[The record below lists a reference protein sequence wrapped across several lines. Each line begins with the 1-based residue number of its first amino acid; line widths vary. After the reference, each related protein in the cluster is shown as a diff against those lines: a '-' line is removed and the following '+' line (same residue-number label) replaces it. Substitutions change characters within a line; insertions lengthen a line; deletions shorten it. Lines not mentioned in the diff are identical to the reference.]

1 MPHDFTS
8 RVSAASR
15 ETGSLAIAIERPD
28 AQRSDSQRSESERA
42 ADRQQGRE
50 SLVQACRAARVC
62 EDLRGRD
69 TRVLDLTGITPIF
82 DYFVITTGTS
92 RRQMHAI
99 AEEADRLLE
108 GAGSA
113 RRGVEGYES
122 SSWIVQ
128 DYGDVVLHV
137 FTDETRALYDLESL
151 WADAKRVDWK
161 AVLAAESPD
170 EPA

>member
-1 MPHDFTS
+1 MPSKLTS
-8 RVSAASR
+8 GVSAASR
-15 ETGSLAIAIERPD
+15 QTGSLAIAIERPD
-28 AQRSDSQRSESERA
+28 ARRSDSQRSESERA
-42 ADRQQGRE
+42 ADRQQ
-50 SLVQACRAARVC
+50 SLVQACRAAKVC

-92 RRQMHAI
+92 RRQMHAV

-108 GAGSA
+108 ETGSA
-113 RRGVEGYES
+113 RRGIEGYEAG
-122 SSWIVQ
+122 SWIVQ
-128 DYGDVVLHV
+128 DYGDIVLHV

-151 WADAKRVDWK
+151 WADAKRIDWK